1 MIERLT
7 IGQDTVESKGF
18 LFDYLYSYL
27 LRFAKQNKIPFSES
41 IEIPNDLLT
50 DFLAMLEI
58 SLQDLLEDCYE
69 EPTHKQRSK
78 FPTRYQKIWLK
89 EKLYVVDY
97 RKDIVGKIAYRID
110 ILINRIKE
118 LN

>member
-1 MIERLT
+1 MIERLK

-27 LRFAKQNKIPFSES
+27 LRFAKRNKILFSENL
-41 IEIPNDLLT
+41 EIPNDLLI
-50 DFLAMLEI
+50 DFSLMLET

-78 FPTRYQKIWLK
+78 FPTRYQKINLRD
-89 EKLYVVDY
+89 KLYVVDY

-110 ILINRIKE
+110 ALINRVKE
-118 LN
+118 LS

>member
-1 MIERLT
+1 MIERLK

-18 LFDYLYSYL
+18 LFDYLHSYL
-27 LRFAKQNKIPFSES
+27 LRFAKRNKIPFSES
-41 IEIPNDLLT
+41 LEIPNHLLT
-50 DFLAMLEI
+50 DFSAMLET

-78 FPTRYQKIWLK
+78 FPTRYQKINLK
-89 EKLYVVDY
+89 DKLYVVDY

-110 ILINRIKE
+110 ALINRIKE